1 MRMSQLLA
9 PTLRE
14 TPAEAEIASHRLL
27 LRAGMMRKTAAGMYT
42 YLPLAW
48 RVLRKIMDIVR
59 EEMDAKGG
67 QELLMPIVQPA
78 ELWRETGRWDEYGE
92 EMFRL
97 KDRHGREFCLGP
109 THEELITALVRAE
122 VKSYRQLPLLLYQ
135 IANKYRDEIRP
146 RFGVMR
152 GREFIMKDLYSF
164 DRDEAGL
171 DESYWKM
178 YDAYTRAFKRM
189 GLTTRAVEA
198 DSGAI
203 GGDVTHEF
211 MVLADAGE
219 AAVVYCTSCDY
230 AANTEKAEA
239 VPPPAQEAP
248 AAVPP
253 VEPVATPNVRTM
265 DELTGF
271 LQASA
276 ERVLKT
282 LIYEADGA
290 PVAAVVRGDHELNEV
305 KLKRALRATTLT
317 LASPAVVERVT
328 GAPVGFAGPV
338 GLKGVRIVADPWAVA
353 VHDAIAGANAA
364 DTHLLHVKAGRDW
377 RADLVAD
384 IRTVTRGEPCPRCGG
399 RLEAARG
406 IEVGQIFKLGTKY
419 SEALGAVYLDEQG
432 QARPIV
438 MGCYGI
444 GISRT
449 MAAII
454 EQHHDEDGI
463 RWPVSVAPYHVI
475 IVPVKYED
483 ERQRQAADQLY
494 EALAQAGVEVVLDD
508 RAERAGVKFKDA
520 DLLGFPL
527 RITIGPRSLEEDQ
540 VELRSRDGQFEA
552 RVPIAA
558 AVDRVRAWI
567 EEAMPRA

>member
-97 KDRHGREFCLGP
+97 QDRHGREFCLGP
-109 THEELITALVRAE
+109 THEELITALVRAD

-171 DESYWKM
+171 EESYRKM
-178 YDAYTRAFKRM
+178 YDAYTRIFRRV
-189 GLTTRAVEA
+189 GLVARPVEA

-211 MVLADAGE
+211 MVLAEAGE
-219 AAVVYCTSCDY
+219 AAVVYCTHCEY

-239 VPPPAQEAP
+239 VPPPAADVSVDVP
-248 AAVPP
+248 AAARVD
-253 VEPVATPNVRTM
+253 TPNVRTL
-265 DELTGF
+265 DELTAF
-271 LQASA
+271 LQVAP
-276 ERVLKT
+276 EQVVKT
-282 LIYEADGA
+282 LIYEADGE

-305 KLKRALRATTLT
+305 KLKRVLGATTLT
-317 LASPAVVERVT
+317 MAAPAVVERTT

-338 GLKGVRIVADPWAVA
+338 GLENVRIVADPWALA
-353 VHDAIAGANAA
+353 VVDAVAGANQA
-364 DTHLLHVKAGRDW
+364 DTHLVHVQPGRDW
-377 RADLVAD
+377 SADLVAD
-384 IRTVTRGEPCPRCGG
+384 IRTVTEGEPCPRCGG
-399 RLEAARG
+399 SLAAARG

-419 SEALGAVYLDEQG
+419 SESLGAVYLDEQG
-432 QARPIV
+432 QARPMV

-454 EQHHDEDGI
+454 EQHHDGDGI
-463 RWPVSVAPYHVI
+463 RWPVSVAPYHVV

-483 ERQRQAADQLY
+483 ERQRSVADQLY
-494 EALAQAGVEVVLDD
+494 QDLSEAGVEVVLDD
-508 RAERAGVKFKDA
+508 RSERAGVKFKDA
-520 DLLGFPL
+520 DLLGIPL
-527 RITIGPRSLEEDQ
+527 RITIGPRSLEEDR
-540 VELRSRDGQFEA
+540 VELRSRDGQLEE
-552 RVPIAA
+552 RVPIAG
-558 AVDRVRAWI
+558 AVDRVQAWI
-567 EEAMPRA
+567 QDAMPRP

>member
-14 TPAEAEIASHRLL
+14 DPAEAEIASHRLL

-67 QELLMPIVQPA
+67 QELLMSIVQPA

-109 THEELITALVRAE
+109 THEELITALVRSE

-230 AANTEKAEA
+230 AANTEKAES
-239 VPPPAQEAP
+239 VPPPSEEAP
-248 AAVPP
+248 RSVPP

-265 DELTGF
+265 EELTRF
-271 LQASA
+271 LQVSA

-282 LIYEADGA
+282 LIYEADGT

-305 KLKRALRATTLT
+305 KLKRALRATTLA

-338 GLKGVRIVADPWAVA
+338 RLEGVQIVADPWALA
-353 VHDAIAGANAA
+353 VHDAVAGANAA
-364 DTHLLHVKAGRDW
+364 DTHLLHVEAGRDW
-377 RADLVAD
+377 QADVVAD
-384 IRTVTRGEPCPRCGG
+384 IRTVGQGEPCPRCGG

-419 SEALGAVYLDEQG
+419 SEALGAVYLDEHG

-454 EQHHDEDGI
+454 EQHHDQDGI

-483 ERQRQAADQLY
+483 ERQRQVADQLY
-494 EALAQAGVEVVLDD
+494 AALSEAGVEVVLDD

-540 VELRSRDGQFEA
+540 VELRSRDGQYEA

-567 EEAMPRA
+567 EDAMPRV

>member
-97 KDRHGREFCLGP
+97 QDRHGREFCLGP
-109 THEELITALVRAE
+109 THEELITALVRAD

-171 DESYWKM
+171 EESYRKM
-178 YDAYTRAFKRM
+178 YDAYTRIFRRV
-189 GLTTRAVEA
+189 GLVARPVEA

-211 MVLADAGE
+211 MVLAEAGE
-219 AAVVYCTSCDY
+219 AAVVYCTHCEY

-239 VPPPAQEAP
+239 VPPPAADVSVDVP
-248 AAVPP
+248 AAARVD
-253 VEPVATPNVRTM
+253 TPNVRTL
-265 DELTGF
+265 DELTAS
-271 LQASA
+271 LQVAP
-276 ERVLKT
+276 EQVVKT
-282 LIYEADGA
+282 LIYEADGE

-305 KLKRALRATTLT
+305 KLKRVLGATTLT
-317 LASPAVVERVT
+317 MAAPAVVERTT

-338 GLKGVRIVADPWAVA
+338 GLENVRIVADPWALA
-353 VHDAIAGANAA
+353 VVDAVAGANQA
-364 DTHLLHVKAGRDW
+364 DTHLVHVQPGRDW
-377 RADLVAD
+377 SADLVAD
-384 IRTVTRGEPCPRCGG
+384 IRTVTEGEPCPRCGG
-399 RLEAARG
+399 SLAAARG

-419 SEALGAVYLDEQG
+419 SESLGAVYLDEQG
-432 QARPIV
+432 QARPMV

-454 EQHHDEDGI
+454 EQHHDGDGI
-463 RWPVSVAPYHVI
+463 RWPVSVAPYHVV

-483 ERQRQAADQLY
+483 ERQRSVADQLY
-494 EALAQAGVEVVLDD
+494 QDLSEAGVEVVLDD
-508 RAERAGVKFKDA
+508 RSERAGVKFKDA
-520 DLLGFPL
+520 DLLGIPL
-527 RITIGPRSLEEDQ
+527 RITIGPRSLEEDR
-540 VELRSRDGQFEA
+540 VELRSRDGQLEE
-552 RVPIAA
+552 RVPIAG
-558 AVDRVRAWI
+558 AVDRVQAWI
-567 EEAMPRA
+567 QDAMPRP

>member
-67 QELLMPIVQPA
+67 QELLMSIVQPA

-97 KDRHGREFCLGP
+97 QDRHGREFCLGP
-109 THEELITALVRAE
+109 THEELITALVRAD

-171 DESYWKM
+171 EESYRKM
-178 YDAYTRAFKRM
+178 YDAYTRIFRRV
-189 GLTTRAVEA
+189 GLVARPVEA

-211 MVLADAGE
+211 MVLAEAGE
-219 AAVVYCTSCDY
+219 AAVVYCTHCEY

-239 VPPPAQEAP
+239 VPPPAADVSVDVP
-248 AAVPP
+248 AAARVD
-253 VEPVATPNVRTM
+253 TPNVRTL
-265 DELTGF
+265 DELTAF
-271 LQASA
+271 LQVAP
-276 ERVLKT
+276 EQVVKT
-282 LIYEADGA
+282 LIYEADGE

-305 KLKRALRATTLT
+305 KLKRVLGATTLT
-317 LASPAVVERVT
+317 MAAPAVVERTT

-338 GLKGVRIVADPWAVA
+338 GLENVRIVADPWALA
-353 VHDAIAGANAA
+353 VVDAVAGANQA
-364 DTHLLHVKAGRDW
+364 DTHLVHVQPGRDW
-377 RADLVAD
+377 SADLVAD
-384 IRTVTRGEPCPRCGG
+384 IRTVTEGEPCPRCGG
-399 RLEAARG
+399 SLAAARG

-419 SEALGAVYLDEQG
+419 SESLGAVYLDEQG
-432 QARPIV
+432 QARPMV

-454 EQHHDEDGI
+454 EQHHDGDGI
-463 RWPVSVAPYHVI
+463 RWPVSVAPYHVV

-483 ERQRQAADQLY
+483 ERQRSVADQLY
-494 EALAQAGVEVVLDD
+494 QDLSEAGVEVVLDD
-508 RAERAGVKFKDA
+508 RSERAGVKFKDA
-520 DLLGFPL
+520 DLLGIPL
-527 RITIGPRSLEEDQ
+527 RITIGPRSLEEDR
-540 VELRSRDGQFEA
+540 VELRSRDGQLEE
-552 RVPIAA
+552 RVPIAG
-558 AVDRVRAWI
+558 AVDRVQAWI
-567 EEAMPRA
+567 QDAMPRP